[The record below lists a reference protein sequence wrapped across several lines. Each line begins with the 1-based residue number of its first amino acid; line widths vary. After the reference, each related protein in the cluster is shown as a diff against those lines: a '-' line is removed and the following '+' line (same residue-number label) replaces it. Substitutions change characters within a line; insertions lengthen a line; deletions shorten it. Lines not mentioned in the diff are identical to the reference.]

1 LTPFKKWANILAT
14 VNIIVLFTI
23 WIVTISLFGFLT
35 ILTIKWYYFL
45 ILFSSLSIYLRRV
58 EIATV
63 LQIIGCLIQGVVFFT
78 LMGIGMAFNLPKTNF
93 WETLVNF
100 PFFALEF
107 FSFLVFCVI
116 AGGLLIFEYR
126 RYNPRKPQ
134 NIFS

>member
-1 LTPFKKWANILAT
+1 MTPFKKWANILAT
-14 VNIIVLFTI
+14 VNIIDLFTI

-116 AGGLLIFEYR
+116 AGGLLIFE
-126 RYNPRKPQ
+126 
-134 NIFS
+134 